1 MHSKM
6 WIFCYASKVVVVG
19 GRRGGG
25 CGGGRREVR
34 EGGGER
40 EEELKYQNLHS
51 VGVTNGYQH
60 T

>member
-19 GRRGGG
+19 GRQGGGG
-25 CGGGRREVR
+25 CGGGRREGR
-34 EGGGER
+34 EGGR